1 MRWNNR
7 DNGTLGI
14 TPQQP
19 SREILYPLNPSSHL
33 ASWESHASSSPAGKI
48 SRLHALLRTICLR
61 ITTEIHSHMKLQ
73 ILHFA
78 VYVVVTV
85 IRKVNVSIEMCF
97 PYDQILIRQFKRIA
111 LFFSA
116 AGIG

>member
-1 MRWNNR
+1 MDFAPKRSISFFNMRSNTR
-7 DNGTLGI
+7 YNGILGI

-19 SREILYPLNPSSHL
+19 SKEILSPPNPSSHL

-61 ITTEIHSHMKLQ
+61 ITAEIHSHMKLQ

-85 IRKVNVSIEMCF
+85 IRWGEKCMYELNDE
-97 PYDQILIRQFKRIA
+97 ILILI
-111 LFFSA
+111 
-116 AGIG
+116 